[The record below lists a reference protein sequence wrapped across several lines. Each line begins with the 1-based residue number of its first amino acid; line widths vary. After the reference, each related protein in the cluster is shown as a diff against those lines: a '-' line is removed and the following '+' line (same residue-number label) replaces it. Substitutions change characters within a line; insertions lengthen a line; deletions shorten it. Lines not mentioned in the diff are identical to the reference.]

1 MEAST
6 RPNILLLT
14 VDQLMF
20 PRFAYGPY
28 GGFHPGIK
36 DILGFIDAG
45 GDDNPFRKFFPGFA
59 ALRQNAAI
67 FRNHTIAA
75 SACIPSRAA
84 IYTGQYG
91 TRTGVTQ
98 TDGLFKSGDAAAFP
112 WLAADGIPTI
122 GHWFQKA
129 GYHTHYFGKWHVSN
143 PPEHSLKRYGFDDWE
158 LSYPEP
164 HGSSVNNLGAFRDIG
179 FADLAC
185 DFLRRM
191 ALGQP
196 YNRALA
202 EQAYVAPRADPP
214 STTPQPWLAV
224 ASFTNPH
231 DIATYPILPRQL
243 DPNAL
248 PVGPLHVPTEG
259 TRSTTPV
266 SGSLTFPLNP
276 LNFPQDNARLPA
288 NVHDTLVNK
297 PRCQRDYAYKMGLA
311 LAAKTGLALH
321 QAKEEIDPV
330 TVTLNSGIPF
340 QLTAAPDV
348 STLRFNQYY
357 AWLIHLVDGHIARVL
372 RTLDESGLR
381 ENTLVVFLSDHGE
394 YAGAHGYMMEKWHTA
409 YQEALHVPLVVQFPP
424 QQQLPPATRRIDAL
438 TSHVDILPTLLG
450 LANIPPAEI
459 AAIRTDLR
467 LHRPVPPFVGADLS
481 PLARGDSTTV
491 VEPDGTPREG
501 VLFVTDDEITE
512 PLPRTG
518 DPHQLH
524 DEALFS
530 VFVRSV
536 EALREGTPHAG
547 KVPELAPGAV
557 CQPNHVRCMRTPRWK
572 LARTWDP
579 SGGHADQWELYDL
592 ENDPLE
598 MENLLVYDG
607 PFPTVIA
614 DLPEKLTH
622 AQVEA
627 AARATHAL
635 LEKYEAKV
643 LSPWPEEPPAAP

>member
-1 MEAST
+1 MAESEST

-20 PRFAYGPY
+20 PRFAYGPE
-28 GGFHPGIK
+28 GGFVPGIK
-36 DILGFIDAG
+36 DIIGFIDAG
-45 GDDNPFRKFFPGFA
+45 GDDNPYRKFFPGFT
-59 ALRQNAAI
+59 ALRKHAAI
-67 FRNHTIAA
+67 FRNHSIAA
-75 SACIPSRAA
+75 SACTPSRAA

-112 WLAADGIPTI
+112 WLAPDGIPTI
-122 GHWFQKA
+122 GHWFQRA

-164 HGSSVNNLGAFRDIG
+164 HGASINNLGAFRDIG

-202 EQAYVAPRADPP
+202 EQGYAAPRASGP

-231 DIATYPILPRQL
+231 DIATYPLLPRML
-243 DPNAL
+243 DPDSHK
-248 PVGPLHVPTEG
+248 VGPLLVPSQTA
-259 TRSTTPV
+259 RSATPV
-266 SGSLTFPLNP
+266 SGTLSFPLNP
-276 LNFPQDNARLPA
+276 LDFPQDNAHLPP
-288 NVHDTLVNK
+288 NVHDPLVNK
-297 PRCQRDYAYKMGLA
+297 PSCHRDYAYKMGLA

-321 QAKEEIDPV
+321 QAKEGIDPV
-330 TVTLNSGIPF
+330 AVTLNSGIPF
-340 QLTAAPDV
+340 QLTVAPDL

-357 AWLIHLVDGHIARVL
+357 AWLIHLVDGHLARVL

-381 ENTLVVFLSDHGE
+381 DNTLVVFLSDHGE

-424 QQQLPPATRRIDAL
+424 KSPYARTRHIDAL
-438 TSHVDILPTLLG
+438 TSHVDVLPTLLG
-450 LANIPPAEI
+450 LAGIPQEEV

-467 LHRPVPPFVGADLS
+467 LHRPVPPFAGADLS
-481 PLARGDSTTV
+481 PLARGESDTV
-491 VEPDGTPREG
+491 LEPDGTPRAG
-501 VLFVTDDEITE
+501 VLFITDDEITE

-524 DEALFS
+524 DEAVYS

-536 EALREGTPHAG
+536 EALREGTTRAG
-547 KVPELAPGAV
+547 KVPDLAPGSV
-557 CQPNHVRCMRTPRWK
+557 CQPNHVRCVRTPRWK
-572 LARTWDP
+572 LSRTFDP
-579 SGGHADQWELYDL
+579 SGEHADQWELYDL
-592 ENDPLE
+592 HADPLE
-598 MENLLVYDG
+598 LENLLVFDQ
-607 PFPTVIA
+607 PFPTVVPN
-614 DLPEKLTH
+614 LPKGVTH
-622 AQVEA
+622 AEVET

-635 LEKYEAKV
+635 LGKYEARM
-643 LSPWPEEPPAAP
+643 LSPWPGPA

>member
-1 MEAST
+1 MSKSA

-20 PRFAYGPY
+20 PRFAYGPD
-28 GGFHPGIK
+28 GGFLPGIK
-36 DILGFIDAG
+36 DILGFIDEG
-45 GDDNPFRKFFPGFA
+45 GEDNPFRKFFPGFA
-59 ALRQNAAI
+59 ALRKNAAV

-98 TDGLFKSGDAAAFP
+98 TDGLFKSGDASAFP
-112 WLAADGIPTI
+112 WLSPEGIPTI
-122 GHWFQKA
+122 GHWFQQA

-164 HGSSVNNLGAFRDIG
+164 HGSSVNNLGAFRDVG

-185 DFLRRM
+185 AFLRRM

-196 YNRALA
+196 YNRALG
-202 EQAYVAPRADPP
+202 EQAYVAPLGNPP
-214 STTPQPWLAV
+214 STEPQPWFAV

-243 DPNAL
+243 DSTSAPL
-248 PVGPLHVPTEG
+248 GPLSVPGPTARSVVPVAG
-259 TRSTTPV
+259 TLS
-266 SGSLTFPLNP
+266 FALNP
-276 LNFPQDNARLPA
+276 LDFPQHNAHLPP
-288 NVHDTLVNK
+288 NVHDPLVNK
-297 PRCQRDYAYKMGLA
+297 PSCQRDYAYKMGLA
-311 LAAKTGLALH
+311 LASKTGLSLH
-321 QAKEEIDPV
+321 QAKEGIDPV

-357 AWLIHLVDGHIARVL
+357 TWLIHLVDGHIARVL
-372 RTLDESGLR
+372 NTLEESGQAD
-381 ENTLVVFLSDHGE
+381 NTLVVFLSDHGE

-409 YQEALHVPLVVQFPP
+409 YQEALHVPLVVRFPTKES
-424 QQQLPPATRRIDAL
+424 PPKTRQIDAL
-438 TSHVDILPTLLG
+438 TSHVDVLPTLLG
-450 LANIPPAEI
+450 LAGISRGEVAEI
-459 AAIRTDLR
+459 RTELR

-481 PLARGDSTTV
+481 PLARGETSTVT
-491 VEPDGTPREG
+491 EPDGSTREG

-512 PLPRTG
+512 PLPPNG
-518 DPHQLH
+518 DPHQEH

-530 VFVRSV
+530 VFVRAV
-536 EALREGTPHAG
+536 EALREGSTRAG
-547 KVPELAPGAV
+547 KVPFLASGAV
-557 CQPNHVRCMRTPRWK
+557 CQPNHVRCVRTPRWK

-579 SGGHADQWELYDL
+579 SGTHADQWELYDL
-592 ENDPLE
+592 KNDPLE
-598 MENLLVYDG
+598 LENLLVFDG
-607 PFPTVIA
+607 AFPTLIA
-614 DLPEKLTH
+614 DLPKGLGRAE
-622 AQVEA
+622 VET

-635 LEKYEAKV
+635 LQKYEREK
-643 LSPWPEEPPAAP
+643 LSPWPG